1 MMSVFNDAQQNMI
14 CGRGGSG
21 DLWFVCIAT
30 EKDGCHGFEIIFG
43 MFFRSGFFHF
53 RFGVPGWLLVG
64 GGGVGGDNVAM
75 VVMMM
80 LRWGWWW

>member
-30 EKDGCHGFEIIFG
+30 EKDGYHGFEIIFG
-43 MFFRSGFFHF
+43 MVFRSVFFRF
-53 RFGVPGWLLVG
+53 
-64 GGGVGGDNVAM
+64 
-75 VVMMM
+75 
-80 LRWGWWW
+80 